1 MEQTPTRR
9 RRSTSTS
16 SGGRRQQPQTRRST
30 PPPKKRRRRRSL
42 GWTLY
47 GILVVISALIVGV
60 YAAGHFFIKPPPIEG
75 TEGNVST
82 SPVVDES
89 TQEPQDPNALI
100 RKEGV
105 YNFLLLGKDV
115 DSSNTDSIIVVS
127 YDTVNQK
134 IGMVSIP
141 RDTAVNRTWSNIPKI
156 NSAFHSKKA
165 GPDVLKQEIQNTFG
179 IPIDYYIH
187 VDLKGFVALVD
198 ELGGVDI
205 EVPLDMN
212 YDDPYQD
219 LHIHLNAGMQHL
231 DGQQAMGA
239 VRYRHDNTDS
249 PNYWDNQWY
258 SDVQRGEFQRQVLVE
273 LAKKVISWNSIP
285 KVTSFLELFNTYI
298 QTDLSMQDMLYFATK
313 AMEVDVFTA
322 ITQGNLEGRG
332 EGVVNGVKYCFVYE
346 AEDILPTINSLLNPY
361 TRDLTADDLDLPV
374 PEYFWNGGVID

>member
-9 RRSTSTS
+9 RRSSSAS
-16 SGGRRQQPQTRRST
+16 SGGRRQQPQPRRAA
-30 PPPKKRRRRRSL
+30 PKKRKRRSI

-47 GILVVISALIVGV
+47 GILVVISAIIVGV
-60 YAAGHFFIKPPPIEG
+60 YAAGHFFIKAPPIEG
-75 TEGNVST
+75 TEGDIST
-82 SPVVDES
+82 APVVDDGS
-89 TQEPQDPNALI
+89 QEPEDPNALI

-115 DSSNTDSIIVVS
+115 DSSNTDTLIVVS

-141 RDTAVNRTWSNIPKI
+141 RDTAVAREWSSMPKI
-156 NSAFHSKKA
+156 NAAFHNSKA
-165 GPDVLKQEIQNTFG
+165 GPEVLKEEIKNTFG
-179 IPIDYYIH
+179 IPIDYYVH

-231 DGQQAMGA
+231 NGQQTMQA
-239 VRYRHDNTDS
+239 VRYRHDNEDS
-249 PNYWDNQWY
+249 PNYKANQWY

-285 KVTSFLELFNTYI
+285 KVTSFLELFNTYVK
-298 QTDLSMQDMLYFATK
+298 TDLSMQDMLYFATK
-313 AMEVDVFTA
+313 AMEVDVSTA

-332 EGVVNGVKYCFVYE
+332 EGVVNGYKYCFVYE
-346 AEDILPTINSLLNPY
+346 AEDILPTINSLINPY
-361 TRDLTADDLDLPV
+361 TRDLRADDLNLPV
-374 PEYFWNGGVID
+374 AEYYWNGVVID

>member
-9 RRSTSTS
+9 RRSTSTP

-60 YAAGHFFIKPPPIEG
+60 YAAGHFFIKAPPIEG
-75 TEGNVST
+75 TGGDVST
-82 SPVVDES
+82 VPVVDQS

-212 YDDPYQD
+212 YDDPYQN

-249 PNYWDNQWY
+249 PNYWNNQWY

-273 LAKKVISWNSIP
+273 LAKKVISWNSIT

-298 QTDLSMQDMLYFATK
+298 ETDLSMQDMLYFATK
-313 AMEVDVFTA
+313 AMEVDVSTA

>member
-1 MEQTPTRR
+1 MQQTPTRR
-9 RRSTSTS
+9 RSGS
-16 SGGRRQQPQTRRST
+16 SGGRRQQPPTRRAA
-30 PPPKKRRRRRSL
+30 PPPKKRRRRRSI

-47 GILVVISALIVGV
+47 GILVVISALIVGI
-60 YAAGHFFIKPPPIEG
+60 YAAGHFFIKPPEIEG
-75 TEGNVST
+75 SQGDLST
-82 SPVVDES
+82 APEVEDGSQQPE
-89 TQEPQDPNALI
+89 DPNALI

-115 DSSNTDSIIVVS
+115 DSSNTDTLIVVS

-141 RDTAVNRTWSNIPKI
+141 RDTAVKREWSSMPKI
-156 NSAFHSKKA
+156 NAAFHNSKA
-165 GPDVLKQEIQNTFG
+165 GPDVLKKEIKNTFG

-212 YDDPYQD
+212 YDDPYQN

-239 VRYRHDNTDS
+239 VRYRHDNEDS
-249 PNYWDNQWY
+249 PNYKANQWY

-285 KVTSFLELFNTYI
+285 KVTAFLELFNDYI
-298 QTDLSMQDMLYFATK
+298 ETDLSMQDMLYFATK
-313 AMEVDVFTA
+313 AMEVDVSTA
-322 ITQGNLEGRG
+322 IQQGNLEGRG
-332 EGVVNGVKYCFVYE
+332 EGVVNGYKYCFVYE
-346 AEDILPTINSLLNPY
+346 AEDILPTINSLINPY
-361 TRDLTADDLDLPV
+361 TRDLTADDLNLPV
-374 PEYFWNGGVID
+374 PEYFWNGVVID

>member
-9 RRSTSTS
+9 RRSSSAS
-16 SGGRRQQPQTRRST
+16 SGGRRQQPQTRR
-30 PPPKKRRRRRSL
+30 PAPQKRKRRSI

-47 GILVVISALIVGV
+47 AILVVISAIIVGV
-60 YAAGHFFIKPPPIEG
+60 YAAGHFFIKAPPIEG
-75 TEGNVST
+75 TEGDVSKA
-82 SPVVDES
+82 PVVDES
-89 TQEPQDPNALI
+89 TQEPEDPNALI

-115 DSSNTDSIIVVS
+115 DSSNTDTLIVVS

-141 RDTAVNRTWSNIPKI
+141 RDTAVTREWSSMPKI
-156 NSAFHSKKA
+156 NAAFHSKKA
-165 GPDVLKQEIQNTFG
+165 GPEVLKQEIKTTFG
-179 IPIDYYIH
+179 IPIDYYVH

-231 DGQQAMGA
+231 NGQQTMQA
-239 VRYRHDNTDS
+239 VRYRHDNSDS
-249 PNYWDNQWY
+249 PNYQANQWY
-258 SDVQRGEFQRQVLVE
+258 SDVQRGEFQRQVLIE

-285 KVTSFLELFNTYI
+285 KVTSFLDLFNTYI
-298 QTDLSMQDMLYFATK
+298 ETDLSMQDMLYFATK
-313 AMEVDVFTA
+313 AMEVDVSTA
-322 ITQGNLEGRG
+322 IQQGNLEGRG
-332 EGVVNGVKYCFVYE
+332 EGVVNGYKYCFVYE
-346 AEDILPTINSLLNPY
+346 AEDILPTINSLINPY
-361 TRDLTADDLDLPV
+361 TRDLTADDLNLPV
-374 PEYFWNGGVID
+374 PEYYWNGGIID

>member
-1 MEQTPTRR
+1 MQQTPTRR
-9 RRSTSTS
+9 RSGS
-16 SGGRRQQPQTRRST
+16 SGGRRQQPPTRRAA
-30 PPPKKRRRRRSL
+30 PPPKKRKRRRSI

-60 YAAGHFFIKPPPIEG
+60 YAAGHFFIKAPDIEG
-75 TEGNVST
+75 TQSDL
-82 SPVVDES
+82 SDAPVVEDGSQPPE
-89 TQEPQDPNALI
+89 DPNALI
-100 RKEGV
+100 RKDGV

-115 DSSNTDSIIVVS
+115 DSSNTDTLIVVS

-141 RDTAVNRTWSNIPKI
+141 RDTAVKRDWSNMPKI
-156 NSAFHSKKA
+156 NAAFHNSKA
-165 GPDVLKQEIQNTFG
+165 GPDVLKQEIKNTFG

-205 EVPLDMN
+205 EVPLNMN
-212 YDDPYQD
+212 YDDPYQN

-239 VRYRHDNTDS
+239 VRYRHDNDDS
-249 PNYWDNQWY
+249 PNFKANQWY

-285 KVTSFLELFNTYI
+285 KVTAFLEIFNTYI
-298 QTDLSMQDMLYFATK
+298 DTDLSMQDMLYFATK
-313 AMEVDVFTA
+313 AMEVDVSTA
-322 ITQGNLEGRG
+322 IQQGNLDGRG
-332 EGVVNGVKYCFVYE
+332 EGVVNGYKYCFVYE
-346 AEDILPTINSLLNPY
+346 AEDILPTINSLMNPY
-361 TRDLTADDLDLPV
+361 TRDLRADDLDLPV
-374 PEYFWNGGVID
+374 PEYFWNGGIID

>member
-9 RRSTSTS
+9 RRSSSAS
-16 SGGRRQQPQTRRST
+16 SGGRRQQPQTRR
-30 PPPKKRRRRRSL
+30 PAPKKRKRRSI

-47 GILVVISALIVGV
+47 AILVVISAIIVGV
-60 YAAGHFFIKPPPIEG
+60 YAAGHFFIKAPPIEG
-75 TEGNVST
+75 TEGDVSKA
-82 SPVVDES
+82 PVVDES
-89 TQEPQDPNALI
+89 TQEPEDPNALI

-115 DSSNTDSIIVVS
+115 DSSNTDTLIVVS

-141 RDTAVNRTWSNIPKI
+141 RDTAVAREWSSMPKI
-156 NSAFHSKKA
+156 NAAFHSKKA
-165 GPDVLKQEIQNTFG
+165 GPEVLKQEIKNTFG
-179 IPIDYYIH
+179 IPIDYYVH

-231 DGQQAMGA
+231 NGQQTMQA
-239 VRYRHDNTDS
+239 VRYRHDNDDS
-249 PNYWDNQWY
+249 PNYKANQWY
-258 SDVQRGEFQRQVLVE
+258 SDVQRGEFQRQVLIE

-285 KVTSFLELFNTYI
+285 KVTSFLDLFNTYI
-298 QTDLSMQDMLYFATK
+298 ETDLSMQDMLYFATK
-313 AMEVDVFTA
+313 AMEVDVSTA
-322 ITQGNLEGRG
+322 IQQGNLEGRG
-332 EGVVNGVKYCFVYE
+332 EGVVNGYKYCFVYE
-346 AEDILPTINSLLNPY
+346 AEDILPTINSLINPY
-361 TRDLTADDLDLPV
+361 TRDLTADDLNLPV
-374 PEYFWNGGVID
+374 PEYYWNGGIID

>member
-1 MEQTPTRR
+1 MEQTTTRR
-9 RRSTSTS
+9 RSRSAS
-16 SGGRRQQPQTRRST
+16 SGGRRQQPQPRRAA
-30 PPPKKRRRRRSL
+30 PKKRKRRSI

-47 GILVVISALIVGV
+47 GILVVISAIIVGV
-60 YAAGHFFIKPPPIEG
+60 YAAGHFSIKAPPIEG
-75 TEGNVST
+75 AEGDIST
-82 SPVVDES
+82 APAVDDGS
-89 TQEPQDPNALI
+89 QEPEDPNALI

-115 DSSNTDSIIVVS
+115 DSSNTDTLIVVS

-141 RDTAVNRTWSNIPKI
+141 RDTAVAREWSSMPKI
-156 NSAFHSKKA
+156 NAAFHSKKA
-165 GPDVLKQEIQNTFG
+165 GPDVLKQEIKTTFG
-179 IPIDYYIH
+179 IPIDYYVH

-231 DGQQAMGA
+231 NGQQTMQA
-239 VRYRHDNTDS
+239 VRYRHDNDDS
-249 PNYWDNQWY
+249 PNYKANQWY

-285 KVTSFLELFNTYI
+285 KVTSFLELFNTYVK
-298 QTDLSMQDMLYFATK
+298 TDLSMQDMLYFATK
-313 AMEVDVFTA
+313 AMEVDVSTA
-322 ITQGNLEGRG
+322 IQQGNLEGRG
-332 EGVVNGVKYCFVYE
+332 EGVVNGYKYCFVYE
-346 AEDILPTINSLLNPY
+346 AEDILPTINSLINPY
-361 TRDLTADDLDLPV
+361 TRDLRADDLNLPV
-374 PEYFWNGGVID
+374 AEYYWNGVVID